1 MPDALALV
9 AVLHREEAVL
19 LQLLLVDLVD
29 LQDPFHGCCPAT
41 KIFKFRLEKISA
53 SSAWVG
59 CFAWSAARLPMLE
72 KCAGKPSRK

>member
-29 LQDPFHGCCPAT
+29 LQDPCHGCCPGP
-41 KIFKFRLEKISA
+41 KIFRLEKISA

-59 CFAWSAARLPMLE
+59 CFAWSAARLLIHE
-72 KCAGKPSRK
+72 KSVGKPSRK